1 MKKNSIRIVLNS
13 LPNILQI
20 LVKGNT
26 CMSQIMGLQFRIML
40 YIIYF
45 SVPYLQGYL
54 QELNFPSTTTGFDSA
69 LCVCNKV
76 LDM

>member
-1 MKKNSIRIVLNS
+1 
-13 LPNILQI
+13 
-20 LVKGNT
+20 
-26 CMSQIMGLQFRIML
+26 MSQIMGLQFRIML